1 MLTDLTND
9 CRKYLGLGIHNSG
22 TNIVRGDSYFLQS
35 LYDKYG
41 EKEVDSEIHKL
52 RKTEGDNT
60 VWTDF
65 Q

>member
-1 MLTDLTND
+1 MLTNLTND
-9 CRKYLGLGIHNSG
+9 CRKYLGLTPFDTG

-41 EKEVDSEIHKL
+41 EEKVYNELDKL
-52 RKTEGDNT
+52 RKAEGDNT
-60 VWTDF
+60 EWIDF